1 MLLFVIPA
9 FAHCRPGKLLV
20 DSADGYKVIKRFNLA
35 CRHSREGGNP
45 SLLLHQSNVDY
56 RLRGNDGQ
64 GILDLREKLSFFPE
78 KRAFAGMTDSG
89 ALHFKERINVCFAQ
103 HISLDDSLRSSFGAI
118 FRMFFALR
126 APSGL
131 RRDDEQKRGNR
142 AWE

>member
-45 SLLLHQSNVDY
+45 SLLLHQSNVDS
-56 RLRGNDGQ
+56 RFRGNDGQ

-78 KRAFAGMTDSG
+78 KKGF
-89 ALHFKERINVCFAQ
+89 
-103 HISLDDSLRSSFGAI
+103 
-118 FRMFFALR
+118 
-126 APSGL
+126 
-131 RRDDEQKRGNR
+131 RRDDGFGSVAFQGTY
-142 AWE
+142 